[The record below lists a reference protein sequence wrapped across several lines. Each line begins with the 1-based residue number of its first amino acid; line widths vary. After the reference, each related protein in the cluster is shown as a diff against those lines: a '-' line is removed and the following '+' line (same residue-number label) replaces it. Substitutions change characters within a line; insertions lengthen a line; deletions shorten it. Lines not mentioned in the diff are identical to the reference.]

1 MNDSIADTIRWQKPI
16 PERRWVRLTSRTTD
30 PALTDAMNAFRP
42 LGFPAGEAA
51 AEFLKNEA
59 VVNSAMTR
67 THLLVAESRIEGF
80 VSLCSG
86 SVKLSERSIRS
97 LGLRTT
103 IKTMPAI
110 VLTWVA
116 RHRASSTTGLELV
129 ETAFALARES
139 AHNIG
144 VAAFVLDPWDEKV
157 ADVWR
162 SAPYPFR
169 DSEQKRKGKP
179 PRLWAPLDPG

>member
-1 MNDSIADTIRWQKPI
+1 
-16 PERRWVRLTSRTTD
+16 
-30 PALTDAMNAFRP
+30 MNAFQP
-42 LGFPAGEAA
+42 LNCSAGTAA
-51 AEFLKNEA
+51 AEFLKRDA
-59 VVNSAMTR
+59 LVNSAMTR
-67 THLLVAESRIEGF
+67 THLYVSDHQVEGF
-80 VSLCSG
+80 ISLCSG

-116 RHRASSTTGLELV
+116 RHRKSPTTGLELV

-139 AHNIG
+139 AENVG

-157 ADVWR
+157 ADIWR
-162 SAPYPFR
+162 NAPYPFR

-179 PRLWAPLDPG
+179 PRLWTPLDPD